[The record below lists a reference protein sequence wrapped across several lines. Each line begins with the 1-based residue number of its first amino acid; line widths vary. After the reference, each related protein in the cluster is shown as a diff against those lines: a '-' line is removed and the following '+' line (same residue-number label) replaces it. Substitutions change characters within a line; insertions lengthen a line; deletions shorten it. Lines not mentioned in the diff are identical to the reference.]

1 MIIKNGIIID
11 YENCVRCGCELRGI
25 GFDDGLCDDCYD
37 DDLDDQNLPSLLNSL
52 LTLNRYFNNF
62 TIQ

>member
-11 YENCVRCGCELRGI
+11 YEKCVRCGCELRGI

-37 DDLDDQNLPSLLNSL
+37 DDLDDKIERLYSENVGE
-52 LTLNRYFNNF
+52 YD
-62 TIQ
+62 

>member
-1 MIIKNGIIID
+1 MKNDYKNGIIID

-37 DDLDDQNLPSLLNSL
+37 DDLDDKIERLYSENVGE
-52 LTLNRYFNNF
+52 YD
-62 TIQ
+62 